1 MIASDA
7 DRHTLIKRFGI
18 VGRVEVARALV
29 MNRSRHLIFGRA
41 GNHDQ
46 GRGDQNGEALH
57 EALLPIFNM
66 VALRRIPMMP
76 NSDILPDKTA
86 PAR

>member
-18 VGRVEVARALV
+18 VGGIEVARALV
-29 MNRSRHLIFGRA
+29 MDRSRHLIFGGA

-57 EALLPIFNM
+57 EALLPISDM
-66 VALRRIPMMP
+66 VALRRI
-76 NSDILPDKTA
+76 
-86 PAR
+86 R